1 MGKNQTSERGTSLS
15 RSAQDWQT
23 RLAREL
29 KAARR
34 LFILGVGNRDKADDG
49 AGSLC
54 VRLLL
59 RKIEEPEARRRKSP
73 ASAVPPES
81 PRNLN
86 ARRLQAIKV
95 LDGGE
100 VPESAT
106 GTIRKFRP
114 THVLIIDAA
123 AGGHEPGTIFF
134 VSRKKIPEDDLTTH
148 RIPLSH
154 LVRYLEETI
163 GCRVIVLGIEPKEL
177 SSGKPMSG
185 QVRKAVETFA
195 DSLTVWQKK
204 SRSGILEN
212 SALTSFTKRALSA
225 CSSAV
230 VTSGLGKFFA
240 RRSRNAL

>member
-15 RSAQDWQT
+15 RSAQDWRT

-29 KAARR
+29 KAVRR
-34 LFILGVGNRDKADDG
+34 LSILGVGNRDRADDG

-54 VRLLL
+54 ARLL
-59 RKIEEPEARRRKSP
+59 RKKLEKSGARQERNSASG
-73 ASAVPPES
+73 ASAASQPT
-81 PRNLN
+81 LN
-86 ARRLQAIKV
+86 GRGLQDIQI

-114 THVLIIDAA
+114 THVLVIDAA

-163 GCRVIVLGIEPKEL
+163 GCRVILVGIEP
-177 SSGKPMSG
+177 G
-185 QVRKAVETFA
+185 R
-195 DSLTVWQKK
+195 
-204 SRSGILEN
+204 
-212 SALTSFTKRALSA
+212 LSA
-225 CSSAV
+225 GAPISPQVKCAVAALVSAIA
-230 VTSGLGKFFA
+230 KAFPE
-240 RRSRNAL
+240 